1 MNLLGAAALEAARSD
16 GFPDDLFRR
25 ACIEQYDQVFN
36 YARHPRVAP
45 RNFDATLRR
54 NPVQL
59 MAIGGGCKTAV
70 HKEFIARVHPT
81 LGDLKLMHPS
91 PPAQMTSI
99 KCDTSRLLLAYGLT
113 SDIPEQLELRRP
125 SEIPLI
131 NDQQSAPI
139 SFISKDDV

>member
-1 MNLLGAAALEAARSD
+1 
-16 GFPDDLFRR
+16 
-25 ACIEQYDQVFN
+25 
-36 YARHPRVAP
+36 VAP

-59 MAIGGGCKTAV
+59 VTIGGGCKTSV
-70 HKEFIARVHPT
+70 HDDFIKRILPT
-81 LGDLKLMHPS
+81 LGDLKLLKPS
-91 PPAQMTSI
+91 PPANIASI
-99 KCDTSRLLLAYGLT
+99 KCDASRLLLAYGLT

-131 NDQQSAPI
+131 NDQTASPI